1 MNTTTTTSTH
11 PVEDDVEQIGLT
23 SLSDPYSLST
33 RLVSEDEL
41 SKLRHRKGH
50 NVRDFYKDQNQSI
63 KRMLKSV
70 DDHRTDADLIE
81 SQNALKVCLKI
92 LASKVLRQ

>member
-11 PVEDDVEQIGLT
+11 FVEDDVEQIGLT
-23 SLSDPYSLST
+23 SLTDPYSLST
-33 RLVSEDEL
+33 RLISEDEL

-50 NVRDFYKDQNQSI
+50 NVRDFYKEQNQSI

-81 SQNALKVCLKI
+81 SQNALKVSIEFWASSI
-92 LASKVLRQ
+92 LIQ